1 MKLEK
6 ICEYLNE
13 IDRQNVINE
22 IKQQKIKSLLS
33 QKALGLV
40 IAL

>member
-6 ICEYLNE
+6 IWEYLNE

-22 IKQQKIKSLLS
+22 IKQQKNKIFDIK
-33 QKALGLV
+33 K
-40 IAL
+40 